1 MKSDDVTIVYS
12 ADKVVKPKDG
22 PDVWYFRLSNHL
34 KEKVGGMGSGE
45 PGEIPT
51 TLLEKAEEELERAAL
66 DFTD

>member
-1 MKSDDVTIVYS
+1 
-12 ADKVVKPKDG
+12 
-22 PDVWYFRLSNHL
+22 
-34 KEKVGGMGSGE
+34 MGSGE